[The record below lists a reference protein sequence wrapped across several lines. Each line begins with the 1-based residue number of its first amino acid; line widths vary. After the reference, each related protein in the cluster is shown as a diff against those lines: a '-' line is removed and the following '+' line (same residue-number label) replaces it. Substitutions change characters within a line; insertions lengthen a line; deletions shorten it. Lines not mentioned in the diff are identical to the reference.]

1 MKETL
6 KACGKW
12 LFICVTSPLTL
23 LLFAAGALLMY
34 PATMLLNLYKK
45 INSEEKNQ

>member
-12 LFICVTSPLTL
+12 LFICATSPLTL

-45 INSEEKNQ
+45 INTEENQ

>member
-1 MKETL
+1 MKNLL
-6 KACGKW
+6 KICGKW
-12 LFICVTSPLTL
+12 FFICTTSPLTL

-45 INSEEKNQ
+45 INTED